1 MKILHLQRWS
11 EFRSL
16 IDDDR
21 RQVLNVYW
29 RGQRDPAWPLAS
41 SYERII
47 LNMGGGNK
55 VGASQIYPYDGRYER
70 NGKKTW
76 SVGFYQEMRDRYLD
90 VFIEAA
96 SGLHGP
102 NPKDLT
108 IEVWWAFG
116 RHYGLITPLLDW
128 TEKPYMAA
136 FFALTALYSHMRK
149 GGNIV
154 FEGKEVAIYRL
165 IHNQQLEKD
174 GLRVLR
180 SIVDELS
187 RMQSQ
192 RGLFTWL
199 DSEKYF
205 ELQGFLDYRER
216 GDLLMQ
222 IILSE
227 QAVMDGLRDLDAH
240 GIDYRIIFPDL
251 YGAALYANTK
261 KEVF

>member
-1 MKILHLQRWS
+1 MKTLHLRRWS
-11 EFRSL
+11 EFRSF
-16 IDDDR
+16 IDDD

-29 RGQRDPAWPLAS
+29 RGQRAPSWPLAS

-47 LNMGGGNK
+47 LNMCGGNK
-55 VGASQIYPYDGRYER
+55 EGASQIYPYGGRYER
-70 NGKKTW
+70 DGKKPW
-76 SVGFYQEMRDRYLD
+76 SEGYYQGMRDRYL
-90 VFIEAA
+90 EAFMKA
-96 SGLHGP
+96 VSGLRGP

-108 IEVWWAFG
+108 IEEWWALG
-116 RHYGLITPLLDW
+116 RHHGLITPLLDW
-128 TEKPYMAA
+128 AEKPYMAA
-136 FFALTALYSHMRK
+136 FFALTDLYSHMRK

-165 IHNQQLEKD
+165 FHNQQLEGD
-174 GLRVLR
+174 GLRILR
-180 SIVDELS
+180 PLVDELG

-199 DSEKYF
+199 DSERYF
-205 ELQGFLDYRER
+205 ELQGFLDDTGRD
-216 GDLLMQ
+216 DLLMQ

-240 GIDYRIIFPDL
+240 GVDYRLIFPDL

-261 KEVF
+261 WEVF